1 MLARHA
7 GLARE
12 MGTPADRVLTL
23 TDGAHLT
30 LDGTEF
36 RVAAGVAAPNH
47 FVDGTLDDFDAEVV
61 AERPALTA
69 GCVHVTVAVDRAGRL
84 AAPPAVASR
93 GWLDTAKH
101 ADSASLHSVQIQSQ
115 KPFLS
120 NS

>member
-101 ADSASLHSVQIQSQ
+101 AD
-115 KPFLS
+115 
-120 NS
+120 